1 MKKSKKNIWFEK
13 SKGLRVRDL
22 KSPEAKRTYELKQS
36 RAYSA
41 AEYVV
46 RKSVV
51 DYYSL
56 KVPFSSI

>member
-1 MKKSKKNIWFEK
+1 MKKNDKNIWFEK
-13 SKGLRVRDL
+13 NAGLRVRSLQSDDAL
-22 KSPEAKRTYELKQS
+22 KSYEEKQ
-36 RAYSA
+36 RKAYEA

-46 RKSVV
+46 KKSVV